1 MKVFKITTEVQATK
15 TLEYT
20 VEANSME
27 EAIQIVCGG
36 EERGEGE
43 EVEEQQLAIM
53 KASLEDRKKEHKA
66 DPTDDSKRHSV
77 SVLQSVVNHLKKEL
91 WKYE

>member
-43 EVEEQQLAIM
+43 EVEEVMEWHTETIIDEEI
-53 KASLEDRKKEHKA
+53 ED
-66 DPTDDSKRHSV
+66 
-77 SVLQSVVNHLKKEL
+77 
-91 WKYE
+91 